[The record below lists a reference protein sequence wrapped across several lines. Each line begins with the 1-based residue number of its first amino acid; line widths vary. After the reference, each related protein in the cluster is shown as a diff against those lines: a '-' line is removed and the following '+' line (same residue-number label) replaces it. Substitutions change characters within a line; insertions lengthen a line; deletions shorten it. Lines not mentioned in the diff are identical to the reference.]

1 LGNSDLRN
9 FQYGNMEKYKVK
21 LLFALL
27 CLALFS
33 NKCYSQT
40 FSENDI
46 QKLANQVNQQIKGVD
61 IGNGIR
67 ARGCLSIG
75 RTLIY
80 QYDVPEYWE
89 APYNIKEELVSNLK
103 TSGAAKTYFL
113 QNIDVDFYYYKGNS
127 LAKKVSIKSNEFS
140 TFSTSLGEYISIKD
154 HPKSK
159 EVNLKLKVP
168 VGWEVKEGDRP
179 NIVKKF
185 TNESNTYLILIKD
198 NVSFFSR
205 KQIKEALQKDN
216 FVEEFVEEASS
227 FLKKPQVID
236 QSVVTVDTYPS
247 VQFKVKGEI
256 ERSGLTFPV
265 IMKCWVVFYEDKIIF
280 LQAMGIDNSEFKALE
295 QLYSLI
301 TNSVIFPDQYD

>member
-1 LGNSDLRN
+1 MR
-9 FQYGNMEKYKVK
+9 
-21 LLFALL
+21 
-27 CLALFS
+27 FS
-33 NKCYSQT
+33 IFLTFCFLSLTVFSQT
-40 FSENDI
+40 FSETDI
-46 QKLANQVNQQIKGVD
+46 KKLAEQVNRQIKGVD

-67 ARGCLSIG
+67 AKGCLSIG

-80 QYDVPEYWE
+80 QYEVPDYWE
-89 APYNIKEELVSNLK
+89 APYNIKEEIISNLK
-103 TSGAAKTYFL
+103 TAGAAKTYFL
-113 QNIDVDFYYYKGNS
+113 HNIDVDFYYYMGNS
-127 LAKKVSIKSNEFS
+127 LVKKVSVKSNEIS
-140 TFSTSLGEYISIKD
+140 TFSFKLGEYVSIKD

-185 TNESNTYLILIKD
+185 TNEGNTYLILIKD
-198 NVSFFSR
+198 NVTFFSR
-205 KQIKEALQKDN
+205 KQIREALQEDN
-216 FVEEFVEEASS
+216 FVEEFVQETSS
-227 FLKKPQVID
+227 FLKTPQVID

-247 VQFKVKGEI
+247 VQFKVKGKM

-280 LQAMGIDNSEFKALE
+280 LQAMGIDNPEFRALE

-301 TNSVIFPDQYD
+301 TNSVIFPEQYN

>member
-1 LGNSDLRN
+1 MRFSILLTFCFLSL
-9 FQYGNMEKYKVK
+9 K
-21 LLFALL
+21 LF
-27 CLALFS
+27 
-33 NKCYSQT
+33 SQT
-40 FSENDI
+40 FSESDI
-46 QKLANQVNQQIKGVD
+46 KKLAEQVNQQIKGVD

-67 ARGCLSIG
+67 AKGCLSIG

-89 APYNIKEELVSNLK
+89 APYNIKEELVSNFK
-103 TSGAAKTYFL
+103 TAGATKTYFL

-127 LAKKVSIKSNEFS
+127 LAKKVSVKSNEFS

-168 VGWEVKEGDRP
+168 VGWDVKEGDRP

-185 TNESNTYLILIKD
+185 TNEGNTYMILIKD

-205 KQIKEALQKDN
+205 KQIKEALQEDN
-216 FVEEFVEEASS
+216 FVEEFVQESSS
-227 FLKKPQVID
+227 FLKNPQVID
-236 QSVVTVDTYPS
+236 QSVITIDTYPS
-247 VQFKVKGEI
+247 VQFKAKGKMEH
-256 ERSGLTFPV
+256 SGLTFPV

-280 LQAMGIDNSEFKALE
+280 LQAMGIDNSEFRALE

-301 TNSVIFPDQYD
+301 TNSVIFPEQYD